1 MWPEGQLWK
10 PGPTY
15 PATVVALP
23 PAPLFR
29 IRIFCSRG
37 SLTPVAA
44 PNASPN
50 VFLAVDRTRP
60 NRRHPPIVS
69 PGWHQKWVSYDSSYD
84 SLRADS
90 RVLRVAVK
98 RAIGTVM

>member
-1 MWPEGQLWK
+1 MWPEGQVWK

-15 PATVVALP
+15 PATVAAWP

-44 PNASPN
+44 PNVSPN
-50 VFLAVDRTRP
+50 VFLAVDRMRITGFVLADED
-60 NRRHPPIVS
+60 VS
-69 PGWHQKWVSYDSSYD
+69 APGPVMETGASGPGYSGG
-84 SLRADS
+84 
-90 RVLRVAVK
+90 VA
-98 RAIGTVM
+98 AFP